1 MLYYNHG
8 NIFNTHMCPML
19 KGCSDI
25 KKEQKRCENTQ
36 IKNIDKENKGQ
47 LLSFIQFKQGGNRVV
62 SVVQYN
68 SFQMLYTWLQK
79 GNVIVFYVS
88 IIL

>member
-8 NIFNTHMCPML
+8 TIFNTHICPML

-25 KKEQKRCENTQ
+25 KRNKRDVRIHKSQ
-36 IKNIDKENKGQ
+36 ILKKKIKD
-47 LLSFIQFKQGGNRVV
+47 SCCKQGGNRVV

-68 SFQMLYTWLQK
+68 SFQILYTMT
-79 GNVIVFYVS
+79 
-88 IIL
+88 

>member
-36 IKNIDKENKGQ
+36 ITNIEKENKGQ
-47 LLSFIQFKQGGNRVV
+47 LL
-62 SVVQYN
+62 
-68 SFQMLYTWLQK
+68 
-79 GNVIVFYVS
+79 
-88 IIL
+88 